1 VCDSASDLD
10 PTSLR
15 YSTKSN
21 VTGSR
26 FDPQSWREPLGVIT
40 TERVPRLGLL
50 ARKQERTVPRKVTAP
65 MPGHFALMKRKGRIG
80 DYSVGMEILA
90 LALGMSN
97 RVIAGKLF
105 VRENAAKTLSIRVF
119 DK

>member
-1 VCDSASDLD
+1 
-10 PTSLR
+10 
-15 YSTKSN
+15 
-21 VTGSR
+21 
-26 FDPQSWREPLGVIT
+26 
-40 TERVPRLGLL
+40 
-50 ARKQERTVPRKVTAP
+50 
-65 MPGHFALMKRKGRIG
+65 MKRKGRIG
-80 DYSVGMEILA
+80 DYFVGTEILA